1 MRVPSRY
8 VLRLVRYWWGLV
20 PLLYLLLGTSTFYG
34 SAVPYIAFSALVL
47 VWSLLGAPAVCCAV
61 NRQTSRSGELLYCR
75 NNSSGLL
82 LGCNQ
87 VRAHKW
93 QKFQGLWWTAIFRRR
108 GWKDLWGSPK
118 NWISTISG
126 ILGIVLPAAVGIQHL
141 LT

>member
-1 MRVPSRY
+1 MRAPSRY
-8 VLRLVRYWWGLV
+8 VLRLIRRWWGLP
-20 PLLYLLLGTSTFYG
+20 PLVCLASGLNLIYSG
-34 SAVPYIAFSALVL
+34 AAPYIAFSALVL
-47 VWSLLGAPAVCCAV
+47 VWSLLGAPAVCCAI
-61 NRQTSRSGELLYCR
+61 NRQASRSGEPLYCR

-93 QKFQGLWWTAIFRRR
+93 QKFQGMWWTAIFRRQ

-126 ILGIVLPAAVGIQHL
+126 VLGIALPLAAGLKSL
-141 LT
+141 LS